1 MPSFSSA
8 LWRDTTWS
16 SIWASTVVELLLIT
30 VAFRR
35 DVLSHR
41 EDDGDE
47 EWGLCA
53 KMSMMW
59 KRIDLSLE
67 FSISS
72 IIVQTSEWSFGLG
85 PSSTRL
91 MESPPAPF
99 CQHLTNTLVLRVLI
113 SFKSLW
119 AKRTLPSSSR
129 SPGKTSPRLKRGS
142 WYKSLSVCR
151 SVNNAA
157 LRCRPG

>member
-35 DVLSHR
+35 DALSHS

-47 EWGLCA
+47 EWGLRA
-53 KMSMMW
+53 KMSMLW

-85 PSSTRL
+85 PSGTRHQRR
-91 MESPPAPF
+91 F

-119 AKRTLPSSSR
+119 AKRMLPSSSR
-129 SPGKTSPRLKRGS
+129 SPGKMSPRLKHGS
-142 WYKSLSVCR
+142 WYNSLSVCR